1 MITRMNPD
9 NAFADDALFLYTVLS
24 MMPNLREAILQAL
37 DSEALTAQLKTKPEN
52 KLQIWDQLKIISK
65 LHFE

>member
-1 MITRMNPD
+1 
-9 NAFADDALFLYTVLS
+9 

-52 KLQIWDQLKIISK
+52 KLQIWDQLKVISK
-65 LHFE
+65 LRMSV